1 MDRNNFSC
9 NLFPSLITSADPPPR
24 GAADQ
29 STTNIMNLS
38 KSFIP
43 TAAQVK
49 LLERGLTFI
58 PRPNKFDWEELQ
70 RDTHKYHRRLKLLDY
85 FDYNTDDNHLP
96 FTLPSTWEPK
106 TSQIDGRIRRL
117 IRIDKNT
124 LHNHQTHTDREDNLT
139 HVERQVIKQL
149 KNNPHIIIKPADKG
163 SKIVILDK
171 HQYMSKASY
180 QTPNI
185 INK

>member
-1 MDRNNFSC
+1 MQKVKFTLTTSHSLDRNNLSF
-9 NLFPSLITSADPPPR
+9 NLSPSLITGADPPPG
-24 GAADQ
+24 GAVDQ
-29 STTNIMNLS
+29 STSNIMNLS

-85 FDYNTDDNHLP
+85 FDYNTDDNHQP

-117 IRIDKNT
+117 IRTDKNT
-124 LHNHQTHTDREDNLT
+124 LHNHQIHTDREDNLT
-139 HVERQVIKQL
+139 HVERQAIQQL

-163 SKIVILDK
+163 
-171 HQYMSKASY
+171 
-180 QTPNI
+180 
-185 INK
+185 